1 MKVGTG
7 GTASELAIHL
17 DGVIC
22 TLGDKVALDI
32 DRLNIAIGERV
43 AIVGHQE
50 SHDYKSLIL
59 LMFLITRTLHYSLH
73 YTHRQSL
80 AMDEVRAG
88 AC

>member
-1 MKVGTG
+1 TEVLHQVVGE
-7 GTASELAIHL
+7 AVVVV
-17 DGVIC
+17 D
-22 TLGDKVALDI
+22 
-32 DRLNIAIGERV
+32 
-43 AIVGHQE
+43 HQE